1 MKIGSFNNADRH
13 WSTGQSTTVDRSNC
27 GLNRYTPHIQNSFE
41 YLVSFADIGYLS
53 DPHNG
58 CYQVG
63 YVFTMGNMAIS
74 WMSTKQM
81 LVAISSN
88 LVEMIVLHE
97 VVIVYGWGLLLHIFE
112 E

>member
-1 MKIGSFNNADRH
+1 M
-13 WSTGQSTTVDRSNC
+13 TVDRSNC
-27 GLNRYTPHIQNSFE
+27 GQNRYTPYTENPCDV
-41 YLVSFADIGYLS
+41 LVGFADIGYLS

-81 LVAISSN
+81 LVATSSN
-88 LVEMIVLHE
+88 
-97 VVIVYGWGLLLHIFE
+97 
-112 E
+112 